1 MSLDR
6 FIVFVTGILTT
17 WKNRLNNFY
26 NSSTVHLQG
35 CSTWINTNGLYA
47 VQYSASHHLQAYM
60 YHALHNV
67 YELCVNVPFSKRTTC
82 ETSFLTCCVAPPL
95 VLFKHY
101 YTRQGRVPGGV
112 LGFRSFQPCQG
123 FPKFPG
129 VYGCP
134 LLFYYVLFKFI

>member
-1 MSLDR
+1 MQQATFCVYGVPVTVHMSLDR

-67 YELCVNVPFSKRTTC
+67 YVAVCKRAFFKKNYVRNVVSHLLCCT
-82 ETSFLTCCVAPPL
+82 A
-95 VLFKHY
+95 
-101 YTRQGRVPGGV
+101 
-112 LGFRSFQPCQG
+112 LGF
-123 FPKFPG
+123 
-129 VYGCP
+129 V
-134 LLFYYVLFKFI
+134 